1 MERSVDHFCS
11 GKSCA
16 VEMILQMYHVFEF
29 VPAVA
34 KDCCGL
40 GGMGFGVVLEVTVW
54 GPVQRPLPG
63 MFGSAHHQR

>member
-1 MERSVDHFCS
+1 
-11 GKSCA
+11 
-16 VEMILQMYHVFEF
+16 MYHVFEF